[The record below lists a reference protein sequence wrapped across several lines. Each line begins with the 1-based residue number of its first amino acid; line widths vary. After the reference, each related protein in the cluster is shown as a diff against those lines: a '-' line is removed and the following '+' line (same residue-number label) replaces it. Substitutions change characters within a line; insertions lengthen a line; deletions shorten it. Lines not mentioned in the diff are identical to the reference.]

1 MKISMKISLYAL
13 LLFASQVL
21 TTAAAQSLEDTQT
34 VTVPLSRP
42 GEAFTM
48 DIGLLNGEIHI
59 FGEDREDL
67 VFEIA
72 AERTG
77 RKIITPSGPKMVPG
91 GSIDLEIEERNNRI
105 DVDSDWRSSQVVVTA
120 RIPRLASLDLST
132 VHNGVIVVDGV
143 RGNIEAD
150 NVHGPITIRNHH
162 GTVVAE
168 SVHGDLIV
176 EITAIDDPKE
186 MAMTTLH
193 GNLELSLPA
202 NYGAEIHIG
211 SASEEIRTDFEVELM
226 PVEPKITRRGNGGRF
241 VVEMDQ
247 RIVAAIN
254 GGGPVIKMETRFGD
268 VSILKTSR

>member
-1 MKISMKISLYAL
+1 MRIGMKISLYAL
-13 LLFASQVL
+13 LLVAFQAL
-21 TTAAAQSLEDTQT
+21 ATDITDTQT
-34 VTVPLSRP
+34 VTVPLTRP
-42 GEAFTM
+42 GEPFEM

-59 FGEDREDL
+59 YGEDREDL

-120 RIPRLASLDLST
+120 RVPRLASLELST

-162 GTVVAE
+162 GIVVAE

-176 EITAIDDPKE
+176 EITGVDDPKE

-211 SASEEIRTDFEVELM
+211 SASEEIRTDFEVELL